1 VQLKKVPLKFAFCS
15 IFKKLAEK
23 NLQYSKILE
32 LNLAVLFIST
42 SGVLGRYI
50 TLNPFVTIFY
60 RTLLAA
66 IIFYIF
72 CRFKKLDL
80 RISNK
85 RDVLKIVLS
94 GLLMTG
100 HWVAYFFALKYSN
113 VAIGILSLFT
123 YPVITVFL
131 EPLLLK
137 TKFSK
142 VHLAL
147 GVIVLFGVYFL
158 VPEISFQNNYT
169 IAVLLGML
177 SGVFYA
183 LRNILMKQEIEKYN
197 GSVLMM
203 YQIVVVAVVLSPVL
217 FFSDFND
224 VLLQWAPLLT
234 LAIVTTCIG
243 HTLFLM
249 SLRNFSTTAAS
260 IMSSAQPLYA
270 IILGMLFLSEYPS
283 LKTIIG
289 GALIISA
296 VVIESIRSFSK
307 KAVVEGVD

>member
-1 VQLKKVPLKFAFCS
+1 MAK
-15 IFKKLAEK
+15 K

-32 LNLAVLFIST
+32 LNLAVLLIST

-66 IIFYIF
+66 IIFYVF
-72 CRFKKLDL
+72 CRFRKLDL
-80 RISNK
+80 NINSK
-85 RDVLKIVLS
+85 RDAIKIGFS

-100 HWVAYFFALKYSN
+100 HWVAYFFALQYSN

-123 YPVITVFL
+123 YPVITAFL

-142 VHLAL
+142 SHLAL
-147 GVIVLFGVYFL
+147 GFLVLFGVYFL

-169 IAVLLGML
+169 IAVLLGIL

-183 LRNILMKQEIEKYN
+183 VRNILMKQEIEKYN

-203 YQIVVVAVVLSPVL
+203 YQIIVVAIVLSPVL
-217 FFSDFND
+217 FFSNFND
-224 VLLQWAPLLT
+224 ALEQWAPVLT

-243 HTLFLM
+243 HTLFLI

-270 IILGMLFLSEYPS
+270 IVLGILFLSEYPS

-289 GALIISA
+289 GTLIISA
-296 VVIESIRSFSK
+296 VVIESIRSLSK
-307 KAVVEGVD
+307 KAALEGID

>member
-1 VQLKKVPLKFAFCS
+1 M
-15 IFKKLAEK
+15 AEK
-23 NLQYSKILE
+23 NLQLSKILE

-60 RTLLAA
+60 RTLLAV
-66 IIFYIF
+66 ILFYVF
-72 CRFKKLDL
+72 CRWKKLDL
-80 RISNK
+80 RISSR
-85 RDVLKIVLS
+85 RDILKIVLS

-100 HWVAYFFALKYSN
+100 HWVAYFFALRYSN

-123 YPVITVFL
+123 YPVITAFL

-142 VHLAL
+142 SHLAL
-147 GVIVLFGVYFL
+147 GLLVLFGIYFL

-169 IAVLLGML
+169 IAVLLGIL
-177 SGVFYA
+177 SGLFYA
-183 LRNILMKQEIEKYN
+183 LRNLLMKQEIEKYN
-197 GSVLMM
+197 GSVLML
-203 YQIVVVAVVLSPVL
+203 YQIAVVTIVLTPVL
-217 FFSDFND
+217 FFSNFND
-224 VLLQWAPLLT
+224 VILQWAPLLT

-270 IILGMLFLSEYPS
+270 IILGIVFLAEYPS
-283 LKTIIG
+283 LKTIVG
-289 GALIISA
+289 GVLIISA
-296 VVIESIRSFSK
+296 VIIESLRSLRK
-307 KAVVEGVD
+307 KAAVEGID

>member
-1 VQLKKVPLKFAFCS
+1 M
-15 IFKKLAEK
+15 AEK
-23 NLQYSKILE
+23 NLQFSKILE
-32 LNLAVLFIST
+32 LNLAVLLIST

-66 IIFYIF
+66 IIFYVF
-72 CRFKKLDL
+72 CRIRKLDL
-80 RISNK
+80 RIANK
-85 RDVLKIVLS
+85 RDAIKIVLS

-100 HWVAYFFALKYSN
+100 HWVAYFFALQYSN

-123 YPVITVFL
+123 YPVVTAFL

-142 VHLAL
+142 SHLAL
-147 GVIVLFGVYFL
+147 GFLVLFGVYFL

-169 IAVLLGML
+169 IAVLLGIL
-177 SGVFYA
+177 SGLFYA

-203 YQIVVVAVVLSPVL
+203 YQIIVVAVVLSPVI
-217 FFSDFND
+217 FFSNFND
-224 VLLQWAPLLT
+224 ALAQWAPLLT

-243 HTLFLM
+243 HTLFLV

-270 IILGMLFLSEYPS
+270 IVLGIIFLSEYPS

-289 GALIISA
+289 GTLIISA
-296 VVIESIRSFSK
+296 VVIESIRSLSK
-307 KAVVEGVD
+307 KAAIEGIDE